1 MHKKYFLYKVTIIV
15 IYAILCFTIYNNTQH
30 TTKKI
35 TEYSSIQEKQLNSN
49 KIKKSIEKPYLYLEI
64 DKINL
69 TRPVYNIDSQQNN
82 VEQNIQILTQ
92 SPHPNEEN
100 SQIIL
105 AGHSGTGDNAYFNN
119 IDKLNKN
126 DKISLSYNNNKYIYT
141 IKEIWQEQKNGYIH
155 IKKANH
161 NTLILTTCSKT
172 KGKQLIIMAIQQE

>member
-1 MHKKYFLYKVTIIV
+1 MDKKYLLYKATIIL
-15 IYAILCFTIYNNTQH
+15 IYIILCFTIYNNNQH

-35 TEYSSIQEKQLNSN
+35 TEHSSIKEKQLNSS
-49 KIKKSIEKPYLYLEI
+49 KLKKYTEKPYLYLEI

-69 TRPVYNIDSQQNN
+69 TKPIYNIDSKQNT

-92 SPHPNEEN
+92 SPHPNEEH

-105 AGHSGTGDNAYFNN
+105 AGHSGTGDNAYFND

-126 DKISLSYNNNKYIYT
+126 DKISLSYNNSKYIYT
-141 IKEIWQEQKNGYIH
+141 IKEIWQEKKNGYIH
-155 IKKANH
+155 IKKSNH

-172 KGKQLIIMAIQQE
+172 KGKQLIIMATQQE